1 MGQKENTEQC
11 SAAARPPGGCCDQ
24 LLRDNS
30 SLTPSRE
37 SCTTTKNPRLIHC
50 CLLQP
55 RVSMPQGVFFFSY
68 YLLLLRCRG
77 AGQFGDRR
85 RLSSPQ
91 PLPRSANFPPAAG
104 RVLGSESSSAT
115 LLRDLEQGWVSSPNI
130 EAIFYGWKNNRSSWS
145 TASEAA
151 TASSLSFLQSASSRD
166 AAQIL

>member
-11 SAAARPPGGCCDQ
+11 SAAALPPGGCCDQ

-30 SLTPSRE
+30 SLTPSRK

-50 CLLQP
+50 CLLKP
-55 RVSMPQGVFFFSY
+55 RVSMPQGCFFF
-68 YLLLLRCRG
+68 
-77 AGQFGDRR
+77 DRR

-91 PLPRSANFPPAAG
+91 PVPRSANFPPAAG

-166 AAQIL
+166 ATQIL